1 MIIINQLYGIKKPR
15 VQIKIKNERKID
27 DIKVYLNDK
36 LYKKYDSKE
45 VNINNNILEI
55 DLALPSNTKKI
66 KIVMLS
72 DDKEIVLMDK
82 KYGYIIRG
90 LKVITKPIRVISDIL
105 ARIFRPIFK
114 GIKIMWV
121 RHHFIIPPKKL
132 KRYLKSFIDNY
143 RHPQNNKFYNPENP
157 RDYNRWLNE
166 NDDNIIYDKFEY
178 NPLIS
183 IIIPVYN
190 ADEVVLDECI
200 NSVLN
205 QSYDNFEICI
215 ADDNSTKEETKNAL
229 KKYENNSKI
238 KLVYRKENG
247 MISKCMN
254 SAIELATGEYIGFLD
269 NDDVLDKNA
278 LYYVVKALNNNKK
291 LDLIYSD
298 EDKLDE
304 NGMYCDPHFKPDYS
318 PDTLMSLNY
327 ICHFTV
333 IRKKIGDKIGWFKSE
348 FDGAQDYDLF
358 LRVTEESN
366 NIEHIAKILYHWRK
380 SATSTAANNSN
391 KDYARLAGKK
401 ALEEALKRRNTPGE
415 VLLDQ
420 RSPFYII
427 DYKLKEEPKVSII
440 IPTKDHIDLLSKCL
454 NSIYKYTIYKNFEI
468 VIIDNNSVEEKTKE
482 YFKEIVNKHKN
493 IKIIHD
499 DGEFNFSRINN
510 NAIKKLDTDYV
521 LLLNNDTEVITE
533 RWLSIMVGYASRK
546 HVGCVGAKLLYSDE
560 TIQHGGVI
568 LGLGGVAS
576 HAYIGADRNVV
587 GYFGRLCVPYNYSA
601 NTAACLMVSKKKY
614 DEVNGLE
621 EDLKV
626 AYNDIDFNIKLL
638 EKGYYN
644 VFLPQIELFHY
655 ESKSRGLDTKGE
667 KKERFL
673 KETDY
678 MNNKWGNILY
688 SDKYYNAN
696 FSLNGW
702 FMLDRRK

>member
-1 MIIINQLYGIKKPR
+1 MIITNQLYGIKNPK
-15 VQIKIKNERKID
+15 VHIKLKNEYKID
-27 DIKVYLNDK
+27 DIKVFVNEK
-36 LYKKYDSKE
+36 LYTKYNNTE

-55 DLALPSNTKKI
+55 NLILPVNTQKI

-72 DDKEIVLMDK
+72 NNQEIVLLDK
-82 KYGYIIRG
+82 KYGYITRG
-90 LKVITKPIRVISDIL
+90 SKIITKPIRVITNLIY
-105 ARIFRPIFK
+105 RIFRPIFK
-114 GIKIMWV
+114 SIKIMWV
-121 RHHFIIPPKKL
+121 RHHFIIPPQKL
-132 KRYLKSFIDNY
+132 KRYFKSFIENY
-143 RHPQNNKFYNPENP
+143 RHPQDNKFYNPENP
-157 RDYNRWLNE
+157 REYNKWLKENE
-166 NDDNIIYDKFEY
+166 NNITYEKFSY

-190 ADEVVLDECI
+190 AGEVVLDECI

-205 QSYDNFEICI
+205 QSYQNFEICI
-215 ADDNSTKEETKNAL
+215 ADDHSSSAETRNTL
-229 KKYENNSKI
+229 KKYHNTPKI
-238 KLVYRKENG
+238 KINYRKENG

-254 SAIELATGEYIGFLD
+254 SAIELARGEFIGFLD
-269 NDDVLDKNA
+269 NDDVLDKDA
-278 LYYVVKALNNNKK
+278 LYYVVKALNDDKK
-291 LDLIYSD
+291 IDMIYTD

-304 NGMYCDPHFKPDYS
+304 NGLYCDPHFKPDYS
-318 PDTLMSLNY
+318 PDTLLSLNY

-333 IRKKIGDKIGWFKSE
+333 IRKSLGDKIGWFKSE

-366 NIEHIAKILYHWRK
+366 NIKHLPKVLYHWRK
-380 SATSTAANNSN
+380 SATSTAANNNN

-401 ALEEALKRRNTPGE
+401 ALEEALKRRKVEGE

-420 RSPFYII
+420 RSPFYIVN
-427 DYKLKEEPKVSII
+427 YKLKQEPKVSIV
-440 IPTKDHIDLLSKCL
+440 IPTKDHIDLLSKCI
-454 NSIYKYTIYKNFEI
+454 NSIYKYTIYRNFEI
-468 VIIDNNSVEEKTKE
+468 VIVDNNSIEEKTIK
-482 YFKEIVNKHKN
+482 YLDEIKSKHKN
-493 IKIIHD
+493 IKVIHD
-499 DGEFNFSRINN
+499 KGEFNFSKINN
-510 NAIKKLDTDYV
+510 DAIKKLDTDYI

-533 RWLSIMVGYASRK
+533 KWLSIMVGYASRP
-546 HVGCVGAKLLYSDE
+546 HIGCVGAKLLYSDE
-560 TIQHGGVI
+560 TIQHAGVI

-576 HAYIGADRNVV
+576 HAYIGADRNNV

-601 NTAACLMVSKKKY
+601 NTAACLMVSKKKF
-614 DEVNGLE
+614 DMVGGLE

-673 KETDY
+673 KETEY
-678 MNNKWGNILY
+678 MNNKWGDILY
-688 SDKYYNAN
+688 SDKYYNSN